1 MKQHILYVFILHSQL
16 VSNIYGNK
24 LFIKTERREEGK
36 KDREKRKDRTKE
48 REKERKKESKKE
60 SKKKTEI
67 ISQTSA

>member
-36 KDREKRKDRTKE
+36 KDREKV

>member
-24 LFIKTERREEGK
+24 VFIKTERREEGK
-36 KDREKRKDRTKE
+36 KDREKV